1 MKNTRKT
8 KMKRSLLRVQTIAA
22 LGMVSMLATMLP
34 YASAVP
40 IQYTIQDLT
49 GLDTSIVRNDGVLV
63 ALNAGE
69 EANGFNTYTVNGV
82 DFKGITT
89 TDGGLTGQTTTNGIT
104 LSYSGSPDLHNTS
117 YGADARNR
125 YNHAGSQNKDNCADW
140 GENAG
145 CVPGVFGG
153 NTSGIMEN
161 AVRTIEGSTSI
172 PGIDPEVF
180 IGVQVSGLTVGKS
193 YRLQFL
199 MDVADENRR
208 TAVVH
213 DGQSTG
219 QLLTGLLGNQTG
231 KSVLATF
238 TADATIFD
246 INVHGWESSRAL
258 LNALAFSEVAALG
271 QPGDFDGDGD
281 VDGADFL
288 SWQRD
293 TNVGSLSDWETNFG
307 TSNVSAASVSSF
319 SAVPEP
325 SSAILLIGGMTILLR
340 GSSRSRTLRK

>member
-1 MKNTRKT
+1 MKNMRITNIQ
-8 KMKRSLLRVQTIAA
+8 SLLRYPRIAA
-22 LGMVSMLATMLP
+22 FAVLSMTATLLLP

-40 IQYTIQDLT
+40 VQYTIEDLT
-49 GLDTSIVRNDGVLV
+49 GLDTSIVRNDGILV
-63 ALNAGE
+63 ALNVGSGADQ
-69 EANGFNTYTVNGV
+69 TVNEVMFNGSTPV
-82 DFKGITT
+82 GSTSSNFGGTT
-89 TDGGLTGQTTTNGIT
+89 TQDGYT
-104 LSYSGSPDLHNTS
+104 LSYGAGSIPNSHNS
-117 YGADARNR
+117 QYPADSRNR
-125 YNHAGSQNKDNCADW
+125 YNYAGTQNIDNCADW
-140 GENAG
+140 GENSG
-145 CVPGVFGG
+145 CMPGVFGG

-172 PGIDPEVF
+172 PGIDPDVF
-180 IGVQVSGLTVGKS
+180 IDVQVSGLTVGKS
-193 YRLQFL
+193 YRLQLL

-219 QLLTGLLGNQTG
+219 ELPTGLRGNETG

-258 LNALAFSEVAALG
+258 LNALAFAEVASAG
-271 QPGDFDGDGD
+271 QPGDFDADTD

-288 SWQRD
+288 VWQRD
-293 TNVGSLSDWETNFG
+293 TGAESLSDWKANFG
-307 TSNVSAASVSSF
+307 TSSAATNF

-325 SSAILLIGGMTILLR
+325 SSLALLVGSMAMLLR
-340 GSSRSRTLRK
+340 GRYRSRS